1 MTSLSHLIFII
12 FQYILNKQQ
21 VLYSMYFI
29 CFKFSS
35 TTSRLI
41 YEKVSTK
48 IDVIYTKTFGGKIWT
63 NLHRVFPCN
72 FFGKNLNNA
81 SRKNARQKIIKKHLV
96 QKRVEG

>member
-1 MTSLSHLIFII
+1 
-12 FQYILNKQQ
+12 
-21 VLYSMYFI
+21 MYFI

-35 TTSRLI
+35 TTSQLI
-41 YEKVSTK
+41 KYFS
-48 IDVIYTKTFGGKIWT
+48 INKTFGGKIWT